1 MATPTPPQRIA
12 LVAGA
17 TGLVGRALLPLL
29 LAHAAYARVHVLLRR
44 AASGIETHPR
54 LQLHSVDFN
63 HLGALPKVDD
73 VYIALGTTIQVAGS
87 QEAFRHVD
95 FDYVVATAKAARDAG
110 AQRLAIVSALGASA
124 GSKVFYNRVKG
135 EMQDAVMPLGY
146 ESVVFAQPSLL
157 VGDRAA
163 LGQPV
168 RRGEVW
174 ATRVLGP
181 VMRLVPRSIR
191 PIQAVDVA
199 AALIDA
205 TLNPRPGKRVLR
217 SGQMQGA
224 HRH

>member
-1 MATPTPPQRIA
+1 MATPTSPPRIA

-29 LAHAAYARVHVLLRR
+29 LVHPAYVHVHVLLRR

-54 LQLHSVDFN
+54 LQLHTVDF
-63 HLGALPKVDD
+63 HRLGALPKVDD
-73 VYIALGTTIQVAGS
+73 VYIALGTTIKVAGS
-87 QEAFRHVD
+87 PEAFRHVD
-95 FDYVVATAKAARDAG
+95 FDFVVATARAARAAG
-110 AQRLAIVSALGASA
+110 AQRLAIVSALGANARSR
-124 GSKVFYNRVKG
+124 VLYNRVKG
-135 EMQDAVMPLGY
+135 EMQDAVALLGY

-168 RRGEVW
+168 RNGEVW
-174 ATRVLGP
+174 ATRLLGP
-181 VMRLVPRSIR
+181 VMRWVPRSIR
-191 PIQAVDVA
+191 PIAAVDVA

-205 TLNPRPGKRVLR
+205 TLNARPGKRILR

-224 HRH
+224 HR